1 MNRQEARE
9 QFGHAM
15 FLIGSVPIIA
25 EDANDKGDEVQ
36 FSVWIR
42 KEDVEKFLGNLS
54 RPPQQASLDLYGTSA
69 SNLDWR
75 RSP

>member
-25 EDANDKGDEVQ
+25 EDVNDKGDEVQ
-36 FSVWIR
+36 FSVWIW

-54 RPPQQASLDLYGTSA
+54 RSPQQTALYRYGTSA

-75 RSP
+75 RS